1 LRGAKREARF
11 AGMAVP
17 NYFRKP
23 YGPGWALVGDAGYHK
38 DFITSQGIMDAF
50 HDAELCVN
58 ALDQSFSGARPFE
71 DAMDEYQ
78 RTRDARV
85 KAMYEFTCQLAT
97 LEPPPPELQ
106 QLLAA
111 VHGNRKAMDDFAR
124 MNAGTISPAEF
135 FAPENV
141 NAIAAAARARVAR

>member
-1 LRGAKREARF
+1 
-11 AGMAVP
+11 M
-17 NYFRKP
+17 N
-23 YGPGWALVGDAGYHK
+23 
-38 DFITSQGIMDAF
+38 
-50 HDAELCVN
+50 
-58 ALDQSFSGARPFE
+58 
-71 DAMDEYQ
+71 EYQ

-106 QLLAA
+106 QLFGAI
-111 VHGNRKAMDDFAR
+111 HGNQPAMDAFAR

-141 NAIAAAARARVAR
+141 SAIQDAA